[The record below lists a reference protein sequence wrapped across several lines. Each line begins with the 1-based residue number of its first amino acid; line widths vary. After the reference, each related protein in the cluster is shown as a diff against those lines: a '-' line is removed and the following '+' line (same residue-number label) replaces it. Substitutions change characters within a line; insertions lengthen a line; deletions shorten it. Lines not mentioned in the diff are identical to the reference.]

1 LNYIDN
7 TLKVTVIDVGQG
19 DSIFI
24 KLPNNQGNLLIDT
37 GGIISYDTE
46 KWKKRKNNYSI
57 TQSKTIPYLKSLGL
71 NHLDYLILTHG
82 DADHMGESINLI
94 NKFKINNVIFNKGEY
109 NKLETNLIN
118 VLKSKKISYYKSKD
132 ILNIN
137 NYKFYFL
144 NSQIYNDENSNSN
157 IIYFKYN
164 NYSFIFM
171 GDATREVEEKI
182 INDYHLENITFL
194 KVGHHGSNTST
205 SSNFIKNINPKI
217 SLISVGENNRYGHP
231 KEEVLTILKNTKIY
245 RTDLEGS
252 ILIKI
257 KNKCILSTFP
267 NNLAASS
274 QN

>member
-57 TQSKTIPYLKSLGL
+57 TQSKTIPYLKSLGI

-157 IIYFKYN
+157 VIYFKYN